1 MSTISTEKIAVNVVD
16 IQTKIQDMLGLQQEL
31 NDYTNGLGWESG
43 INKHNKEIDWF
54 RCINLEVAEAIE
66 STPWKHWKAVAGTVD
81 WNNMR
86 IELVDVIHFLL
97 SQLLVQYKNDTTS
110 DRSQISLDLLSCYV
124 TTADNMDYDFK
135 DTEFKA
141 LISSLERIQLLS
153 LLKDEEDR
161 EYFNVNM
168 TTNGLL
174 GLMVKEFFKAC
185 KYANLS
191 FDELHSMYIMKATL
205 NKFRQD
211 NGYAAGTYIKV
222 WNGHEDNIV
231 CTELWSRLS
240 SMHKNS
246 QSLYNSLSVIYTT
259 LDI

>member
-1 MSTISTEKIAVNVVD
+1 MSKEVLEVNNVVAV
-16 IQTKIQDMLGLQQEL
+16 QTKLQDMLGLQQDL

-43 INKHNKEIDWF
+43 INKHNKEINWF

-66 STPWKHWKAVAGTVD
+66 STPWKHWKAVNGKVD
-81 WNNMR
+81 WNNMQT
-86 IELVDVIHFLL
+86 ELTDIWHFIL

-124 TTADNMDYDFK
+124 TTADNIDCFE

-141 LISSLERIQLLS
+141 LVSSLERIQFLS
-153 LLKDEEDR
+153 LLSNKEDR
-161 EYFNVNM
+161 EYFDIS
-168 TTNGLL
+168 TSTNELL
-174 GLMVKEFFKAC
+174 GLMVKEFFKTC

-211 NGYAAGTYIKV
+211 NGYAAGTYVKIWDGK
-222 WNGHEDNIV
+222 EDNVI
-231 CTELWSRLS
+231 CKDLWNMLS
-240 SMHKNS
+240 SENKSS
-246 QSLYNSLSVIYTT
+246 QSLYSSLSVMYAT
-259 LDI
+259 LDM